1 MLIEAPQEEARPR
14 VAYRY
19 IDPGATAGLASLA
32 PGATWS
38 VKLNGVQPLSTLFVN
53 WAFSFGA
60 GEAPD
65 LEIRALDSEGDE
77 VADSIEPE
85 VSGAPATLIARLD
98 SGDTFTVVFEN
109 EDDDSPILS
118 RGFSVKGRLDSTWM
132 FVKSVGKEYLITA
145 VAGDLA
151 LRAYVRQIPGP
162 GSTSPPLK
170 QTVVVESWQGPIEVV
185 VVPTPTPVP

>member
-1 MLIEAPQEEARPR
+1 MDPSYTPPSLEQNDRTVGLLIEAPQEEARPR

-118 RGFSVKGRLDSTWM
+118 RGFSVRER
-132 FVKSVGKEYLITA
+132 VPHN
-145 VAGDLA
+145 
-151 LRAYVRQIPGP
+151 RRRRGP
-162 GSTSPPLK
+162 GASSLRETNTRAWLHQS
-170 QTVVVESWQGPIEVV
+170 SA
-185 VVPTPTPVP
+185 

>member
-1 MLIEAPQEEARPR
+1 MDPSYTPPSLDLNDRTVGLLIEAPQEEARPR

-65 LEIRALDSEGDE
+65 LEIRVLDSEGDE

-85 VSGAPATLIARLD
+85 VRAPPPPSLHGWTQAIPSPSCSRMRTTIAQSYPGGLASKEGSIARGC
-98 SGDTFTVVFEN
+98 SS
-109 EDDDSPILS
+109 SPL
-118 RGFSVKGRLDSTWM
+118 
-132 FVKSVGKEYLITA
+132 GK
-145 VAGDLA
+145 
-151 LRAYVRQIPGP
+151 
-162 GSTSPPLK
+162 STS
-170 QTVVVESWQGPIEVV
+170 
-185 VVPTPTPVP
+185 